1 MIKSTSNRE
10 VRMKEMIYVFIFLGI
25 YILVQVVILP
35 KMGIST

>member
-1 MIKSTSNRE
+1 
-10 VRMKEMIYVFIFLGI
+10 MKEMIYVFIFLGI